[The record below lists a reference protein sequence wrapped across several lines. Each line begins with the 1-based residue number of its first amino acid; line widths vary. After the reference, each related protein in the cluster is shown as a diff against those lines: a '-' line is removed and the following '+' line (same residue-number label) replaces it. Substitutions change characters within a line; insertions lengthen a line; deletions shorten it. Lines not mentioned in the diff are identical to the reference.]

1 MPGRWFRRTAPGGDA
16 GQDDIRMRT
25 ATALRVEERLADYAE
40 ALALAEAGEQLLAEA
55 VIRRGET
62 QSRRILVLG
71 HGCGLSARVAGYALS
86 LAGRMGSGL
95 LFLNVGDAAHDA
107 YRRSAFERQ
116 ARAGALEWVEA
127 ARARGIAALHEVRFA
142 PSGRPDHAVEEAARA
157 HGRVELILSE
167 PEESELMRGRTGL
180 ALFTV
185 E

>member
-1 MPGRWFRRTAPGGDA
+1 MPGRWFRRAAPGGDA
-16 GQDDIRMRT
+16 GQGSIRMRST
-25 ATALRVEERLADYAE
+25 AAVRVEECLADYAE
-40 ALALAEAGEQLLAEA
+40 ALALAEAGEQLLAGA
-55 VIRRGET
+55 VIRRGEA
-62 QSRRILVLG
+62 QVRRILVLG
-71 HGCGLSARVAGYALS
+71 HGCGLSSRLAGYALS

-95 LFLNVGDAAHDA
+95 LFLHVGDAAHDA
-107 YRRSAFERQ
+107 YRRAAFERQ

-127 ARARGIAALHEVRFA
+127 ARARGMAALHEVRFA
-142 PSGRPDHAVEEAARA
+142 PAGRPDHAVEEAARA

>member
-1 MPGRWFRRTAPGGDA
+1 MPGRWFRRAALGGDA
-16 GQDDIRMRT
+16 GQGDIRMRST
-25 ATALRVEERLADYAE
+25 AAVRMEERLADYAE
-40 ALALAEAGEQLLAEA
+40 ALALAEAGEQLLAGA
-55 VIRRGET
+55 VIRRGEA
-62 QSRRILVLG
+62 QVRRILVLG
-71 HGCGLSARVAGYALS
+71 HGCGLSSRLAGYALS

-95 LFLNVGDAAHDA
+95 LFLHVGDASHDA
-107 YRRSAFERQ
+107 YRRAAFERQ

-127 ARARGIAALHEVRFA
+127 ARARGMAALHEVRFSPA
-142 PSGRPDHAVEEAARA
+142 GRPDHAVEEAARA